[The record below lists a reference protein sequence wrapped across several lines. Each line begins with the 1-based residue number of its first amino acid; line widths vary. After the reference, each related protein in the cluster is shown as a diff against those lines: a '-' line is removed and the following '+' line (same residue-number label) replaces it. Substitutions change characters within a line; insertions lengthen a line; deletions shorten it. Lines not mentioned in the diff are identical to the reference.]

1 MLVYISKGLIN
12 IQHNFTQGI
21 LNKGLMTN
29 KDTGIAKYEL
39 SLLTRLDALGTDI
52 PTETIFQYDLSDL
65 DSYNEDFKLL
75 KDCFLNACRQQ
86 NVSLFQPTDVS
97 SQVQRGASLPIP
109 STVQVDSEYRVS
121 TAREW
126 MTASPSNEDTEP

>member
-65 DSYNEDFKLL
+65 DSYKEDFKLL

-86 NVSLFQPTDVS
+86 NVSLFQPNDVS
-97 SQVQRGASLPIP
+97 SQVQQGS
-109 STVQVDSEYRVS
+109 SSGEDS
-121 TAREW
+121 
-126 MTASPSNEDTEP
+126 DEPNF